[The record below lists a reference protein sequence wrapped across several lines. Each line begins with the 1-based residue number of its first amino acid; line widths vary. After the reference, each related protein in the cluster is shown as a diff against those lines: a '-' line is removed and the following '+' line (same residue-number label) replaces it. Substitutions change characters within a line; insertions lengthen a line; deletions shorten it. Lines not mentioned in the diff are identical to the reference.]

1 MWLSGVGWVK
11 NCLSGPVGAKNNN
24 SVLSMLCLLLMM
36 VMLMGALSNAVS
48 FLTIM
53 ISAVRFKFEVSILSG
68 EIR

>member
-1 MWLSGVGWVK
+1 MGWVK

-53 ISAVRFKFEVSILSG
+53 IISAVRFKFEVSILSG